1 MRPHE
6 APRSRAKQLRLID
19 VMQRTHR
26 TGSSRHRPEL
36 HVVTTSGISL
46 HDFDIRKNFEPSS
59 KVQTIL
65 SAF

>member
-1 MRPHE
+1 
-6 APRSRAKQLRLID
+6 
-19 VMQRTHR
+19 MQRTHR

-36 HVVTTSGISL
+36 HVVITSGISL
-46 HDFDIRKNFEPSS
+46 HDFDIRKNFELSN

>member
-1 MRPHE
+1 
-6 APRSRAKQLRLID
+6 
-19 VMQRTHR
+19 MQRTHR

-36 HVVTTSGISL
+36 HVVITSGISL
-46 HDFDIRKNFEPSS
+46 YDFDIRKKIELSN